1 MGGRRVSTKKTA
13 KGRGGKRP
21 GAGRKESGKVKMTVH
36 VTPETRA
43 ALGEKP
49 GEAIDALFRKP

>member
-1 MGGRRVSTKKTA
+1 MSRKAAKQDKP
-13 KGRGGKRP
+13 KGRGGKRN

-43 ALGEKP
+43 ALGDKP

>member
-1 MGGRRVSTKKTA
+1 MGGRGVSAKKAA

-36 VTPETRA
+36 VSPETRA
-43 ALGEKP
+43 ALGDRP
-49 GEAIDALFRKP
+49 GEAIDALVRKP

>member
-1 MGGRRVSTKKTA
+1 MSAKKTT

-43 ALGEKP
+43 ALGDKP
-49 GEAIDALFRKP
+49 GEAIDALFRKELTP